1 MIIESIRRRELREK
15 GIAEIDP
22 KRNVVLLITAFA
34 AIYILWGSTY
44 LAIKYVIETLP
55 PFISTGARFLL
66 AGSTLFIVGRF
77 SKGYEKPT
85 LTQWRASAVVGILL
99 FLGGTGGVV
108 IAEHHIT
115 SGLAALI
122 VATEPFWIVLLSWLW
137 LKGAR
142 PDWKV
147 ALGLLIGFAGV
158 YLLMDGAGAGHAGNG
173 TDQLFGMALVIAAAL
188 CWATGSIYGVRAPA
202 SKAPI
207 LASGMQMLA
216 GGSALLLVGTLM
228 GEWTGFEITAVSL
241 NSWLALAYLLVFGSL
256 IAFTAYSWLL
266 KNARP
271 SMVATYA
278 YVNPAIAV
286 ILGWAIAG
294 ESFTGRMLLGAGVI
308 VGSVLLI
315 TSQNSEAIVE
325 EKLAPIENSVDVL
338 VESLNSA
345 RIREG
350 GRSVRSNSEAI

>member
-1 MIIESIRRRELREK
+1 VREK
-15 GIAEIDP
+15 GTVVIDS
-22 KRNVVLLITAFA
+22 KRSVVLLIVAFA

-66 AGSTLFIVGRF
+66 AGATLFIVGRL
-77 SKGYEKPT
+77 SKDYEKPT
-85 LTQWRASAVVGILL
+85 LAQWRGSAVVGTLL

-115 SGLAALI
+115 SGLAALL

-142 PDWKV
+142 PDWRV
-147 ALGLLIGFAGV
+147 ALGLLIGFVGV
-158 YLLMDGAGAGHAGNG
+158 YLLIDGNGAGHAGNG
-173 TDQLFGMALVIAAAL
+173 TNQLFGMVLVIAAAL

-202 SKAPI
+202 SKSPI
-207 LASGMQMLA
+207 LTSGMQMLA

-228 GEWTGFEITAVSL
+228 GEWAGFEIGVVSR

-266 KNARP
+266 KNAHP
-271 SMVATYA
+271 AMVATYA
-278 YVNPAIAV
+278 YVNPVIAV

-308 VGSVLLI
+308 VGSVVLI
-315 TSQNSEAIVE
+315 TSQNSDAIVE
-325 EKLAPIENSVDVL
+325 EKAVSIEG
-338 VESLNSA
+338 SA
-345 RIREG
+345 E
-350 GRSVRSNSEAI
+350 NCPTYLT

>member
-1 MIIESIRRRELREK
+1 MQEK
-15 GIAEIDP
+15 GIVKIDS
-22 KRNVVLLITAFA
+22 KRNDILLIVAFA

-66 AGSTLFIVGRF
+66 AGATLFIVGRF
-77 SKGYEKPT
+77 SKDYEKPT
-85 LTQWRASAVVGILL
+85 PAQWRASAVVGVLL

-115 SGLAALI
+115 SGLAALL
-122 VATEPFWIVLLSWLW
+122 VATEPLWIVLLSWLW

-147 ALGLLIGFAGV
+147 ALGLLIGFVGV
-158 YLLMDGAGAGHAGNG
+158 YFLIDGNSAGHAASGNNH
-173 TDQLFGMALVIAAAL
+173 LFGMVLVIAAAL
-188 CWATGSIYGVRAPA
+188 CWATGSIYGVRAPT
-202 SKAPI
+202 SKSPV
-207 LASGMQMLA
+207 LASGMQMVA
-216 GGSALLLVGTLM
+216 GGSALLLVGTLT
-228 GEWTGFEITAVSL
+228 GEWAGFEITGVSI

-271 SMVATYA
+271 AAVATYA
-278 YVNPAIAV
+278 YVNPVIAV

-294 ESFTGRMLLGAGVI
+294 ESFTGRMLFGAGVI
-308 VGSVLLI
+308 VGSVVLI
-315 TSQNSEAIVE
+315 TSQNSEAIGE
-325 EKLAPIENSVDVL
+325 EKIAPIESSTENCPTYL
-338 VESLNSA
+338 T
-345 RIREG
+345 
-350 GRSVRSNSEAI
+350 

>member
-1 MIIESIRRRELREK
+1 MITESSRRSAVQEIKRSEAQEK
-15 GIAEIDP
+15 GIVKIDL
-22 KRNVVLLITAFA
+22 KRNVILLFVAFA

-66 AGSTLFIVGRF
+66 AGATLFIAGRF
-77 SKGYEKPT
+77 SKDYRKPT
-85 LTQWRASAVVGILL
+85 LTQWRASFIVGTLL

-115 SGLAALI
+115 SGLAALL
-122 VATEPFWIVLLSWLW
+122 VATEPFWVVLLSWLW

-142 PDWKV
+142 PDWRV

-158 YLLMDGAGAGHAGNG
+158 YLLIDGGGAGQAGNEAN
-173 TDQLFGMALVIAAAL
+173 QLFGMVLVIAAAL

-202 SKAPI
+202 SNSPI

-228 GEWTGFEITAVSL
+228 GEWAGFEPTAVSL

-256 IAFTAYSWLL
+256 ITFTAYSWLL

-271 SMVATYA
+271 AAVATYA
-278 YVNPAIAV
+278 YVNPVIAV

-308 VGSVLLI
+308 VGSVVLI

-325 EKLAPIENSVDVL
+325 EEIAPIECSTENCPTCL
-338 VESLNSA
+338 T
-345 RIREG
+345 
-350 GRSVRSNSEAI
+350 